1 MNFVPLDDRILIEPI
16 EEKEKTGI
24 LAIPDA
30 VREKPLS
37 GKVIAIGNDVAD
49 GATIPLYKLVEI
61 GDEIVF
67 GKYGGHELK
76 LDGVKYMIVSRPD
89 ILGIIKK

>member
-49 GATIPLYKLVEI
+49 GATIPLYKLVEKWNKRA
-61 GDEIVF
+61 E
-67 GKYGGHELK
+67 ELISEN
-76 LDGVKYMIVSRPD
+76 LDSLIFKCI
-89 ILGIIKK
+89 